1 MEQASTETLTWTSHS
16 GRDTEGGATNNGKD
30 PGEDPFSRSFR
41 VPSHHLSHPLP
52 SPVAFPLRRPL
63 PQTLRQTLEPPAH
76 QHCASSQVPA
86 SASRHHPAGAEEHD
100 AQLLIGTSLGFFSGG
115 LIGLITL
122 LVPLASVVSD
132 RGTPPAASSIQS
144 PPPTLQRH
152 GSTQAGSF
160 PGTRDGE
167 PAGGD
172 PRRQHE

>member
-16 GRDTEGGATNNGKD
+16 GCDTEGGATSNGTEQ
-30 PGEDPFSRSFR
+30 GEDPFSRSFR
-41 VPSHHLSHPLP
+41 APSHHLSHPLP
-52 SPVAFPLRRPL
+52 SPGAVPLRRPL
-63 PQTLRQTLEPPAH
+63 PHALRQTQEPPAH
-76 QHCASSQVPA
+76 PHRASSQVPA
-86 SASRHHPAGAEEHD
+86 SASRHHAAGAEEHD
-100 AQLLIGTSLGFFSGG
+100 TQLIGTSLGFFSGG

-122 LVPLASVVSD
+122 LVPLASVVTD
-132 RGTPPAASSIQS
+132 RSTPPDASSILS
-144 PPPTLQRH
+144 PQPLLQRH